1 MYSCILYSPQIL
13 GSSSEPS
20 SQSSSRSH
28 CHLAGI
34 HLPEEQVNSL
44 SLQVAAS
51 KKWKSKNILSSH
63 IHKFSKKII
72 WKEKSLRFS
81 LRKKLAEKLVTN
93 VSNFP
98 SEYCRNIIQFFLEK
112 ATFCI
117 ALLKKIINFY
127 FSTAEKG
134 QLSRTLILTS
144 LKNLLT

>member
-1 MYSCILYSPQIL
+1 M
-13 GSSSEPS
+13 
-20 SQSSSRSH
+20 
-28 CHLAGI
+28 
-34 HLPEEQVNSL
+34 
-44 SLQVAAS
+44 
-51 KKWKSKNILSSH
+51 
-63 IHKFSKKII
+63 
-72 WKEKSLRFS
+72 
-81 LRKKLAEKLVTN
+81 TN

-144 LKNLLT
+144 LKNLLGKSKILCAQTAIFDSIFSLSKIVSTFEKREQKSEPNCTMACILQSRNSQSHKYSECNGGYPNTYLSLHKNKSRPLNYRNLKDTK